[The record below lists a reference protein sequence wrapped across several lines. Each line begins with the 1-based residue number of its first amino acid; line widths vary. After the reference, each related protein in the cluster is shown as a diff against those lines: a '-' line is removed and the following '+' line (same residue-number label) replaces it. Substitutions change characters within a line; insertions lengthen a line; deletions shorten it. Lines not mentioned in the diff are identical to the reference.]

1 MKVIR
6 YPRYRWSEK
15 EIVYMGIHIVFEIKE
30 GSTGCVPCYFYNK
43 ICTGVPCK
51 GNEYCTVPQL
61 NPGK

>member
-1 MKVIR
+1 MKVMR

-43 ICTGVPCK
+43 ICLGV
-51 GNEYCTVPQL
+51 TL
-61 NPGK
+61 